1 MADFQNLFSSY
12 LDALPPTLAIGTL
25 LAVIGWKFWLKN
37 NSDVTSD
44 KALTS
49 VSTGYRSLSD
59 AQQFRIGQ
67 QDLQITRLEKL
78 VAELQTQLSAAL
90 SEINRLRVVMEGLR
104 DTVAFRDA
112 TTLKK
117 LEEGS

>member
-1 MADFQNLFSSY
+1 MADFQDLFSSY
-12 LDALPPTLAIGTL
+12 LKALPPTLAIATL
-25 LAVIGWKFWLKN
+25 LAVIGWKFWFQKN
-37 NSDVTSD
+37 TDVTSD

-90 SEINRLRVVMEGLR
+90 IEISRLRVVMESLR
-104 DTVAFRDA
+104 DTA
-112 TTLKK
+112 TSKNATALKN
-117 LEEGS
+117 LEEG